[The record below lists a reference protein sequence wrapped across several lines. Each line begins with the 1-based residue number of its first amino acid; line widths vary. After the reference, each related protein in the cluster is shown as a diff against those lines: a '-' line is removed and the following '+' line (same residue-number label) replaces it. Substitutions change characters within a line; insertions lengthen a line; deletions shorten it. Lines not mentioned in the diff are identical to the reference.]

1 MKGNTTDV
9 ARLVNSKLPIFRST
23 ASLALLLL
31 IAGTLAACRSSTP
44 GAQPQVQA
52 PAVSSGGSAA
62 VATPATRPSETQP
75 KGGWL
80 KDAQGREYYIN
91 RVPKARARPVGPNTV
106 RGLYGYPLDVVRE
119 DSQFYYYKVYKPL
132 PPLPPDSLPTPTPE
146 EQQKILES
154 YHTEV
159 KPSSRLRFMSF
170 DAGLP
175 RSGQWRQGFAI
186 ADMNRDGH
194 LDIIFPPPREGLS
207 GVPQIFLGDGKG
219 NWSLWQK
226 AHFPP
231 LPYDYGDVRVADF
244 NGDGIPDL
252 AFGVHLRGLIVLL
265 GDGKGGFRDASTGLD
280 FATHGPR
287 AFSSQALQV
296 IDWKRNGKADILAL
310 AEGPALIG
318 SKMHYPHGV
327 ALYLNQG
334 DGTWKR
340 APGAGIDIY
349 GRSLTIGDFEGNG
362 HLGFA
367 TGTNVGDRRD
377 LVHLWKSDGSW
388 KTLTINEIRPMAYV
402 WSVAAADFDGDG
414 RADLAVAYLGFEL
427 GAWRSGIDIIYS
439 RPKGRWER
447 RPLFVTTDVK
457 GPVALGVG
465 DLLGIGRKD
474 LVAITAKGETLV
486 FLADGKGFFTQE
498 TAPPPVYPGE
508 CKGSHVELA
517 DLDGD
522 GKDELVTSFSDVK
535 DETGH
540 CPSFGGVTAWKA
552 QAVEAASSR

>member
-1 MKGNTTDV
+1 M
-9 ARLVNSKLPIFRST
+9 A
-23 ASLALLLL
+23 
-31 IAGTLAACRSSTP
+31 
-44 GAQPQVQA
+44 
-52 PAVSSGGSAA
+52 SSGEPAA
-62 VATPATRPSETQP
+62 IATPAAGLSELKPT
-75 KGGWL
+75 GGWL
-80 KDAQGREYYIN
+80 KDAQGREYYID
-91 RVPKARARPVGPNTV
+91 RIPKTQARRLDQKTV
-106 RGLYGYPLDVVRE
+106 IGFYGFRLDVVRE
-119 DSQFYYYKVYKPL
+119 DDKFYYYKIYKPL
-132 PPLPPDSLPTPTPE
+132 PNITPAPLPTPSAQ

-154 YHTEV
+154 YHTGV

-194 LDIIFPPPREGLS
+194 PDIIFPPARQALPP
-207 GVPQIFLGDGKG
+207 VPEIFLGDGKG
-219 NWSLWQK
+219 NWSLWHE

-231 LPYDYGDVRVADF
+231 LLYDYGDVRVADF

-252 AFGVHLRGLIVLL
+252 AFGVHMRGLIVLL

-280 FATHGPR
+280 FAAKGGR

-296 IDWKRNGKADILAL
+296 IDWEKNGKADILAL
-310 AEGPALIG
+310 AEGPFLIG
-318 SKMHYPHGV
+318 PKMHYPHGV
-327 ALYLNQG
+327 VLYLNQG
-334 DGTWKR
+334 NGAWKR
-340 APGAGIDIY
+340 APGASSDIY
-349 GRSLTIGDFEGNG
+349 GRSLVIGDFEGNG

-388 KTLTINEIRPMAYV
+388 KTVTVNEIRPMAYV

-414 RADLAVAYLGFEL
+414 RADLAVAYLSSEL
-427 GAWRSGIDIIYS
+427 GTWRSGIDIIYS
-439 RPKGRWER
+439 RPQGHWER
-447 RPLFVTTDVK
+447 RPLFVTKDTK

-465 DLLGIGRKD
+465 DLLGTGHKD
-474 LVAITAKGETLV
+474 LVATTAKGETLV

-498 TAPPPVYPGE
+498 TTPPPVYPGR

-540 CPSFGGVTAWKA
+540 CPSEGGVTVWKA
-552 QAVEAASSR
+552 RAVEAASSR